1 MYSISKKINIGEQAY
16 VPKTVFRN
24 EEADPYAAVTYTCR
38 HCRHENTV
46 KIASYTSGFPILQL
60 YDEGRVVSGEELL
73 KIGAVAETSKSRMH
87 FGALTVSD
95 LPTLYFGTGCQSCR
109 SKYLCVFSY
118 GEKQP
123 GLTLLAVSGMWQY
136 EEAD

>member
-1 MYSISKKINIGEQAY
+1 MHSISKKINIGKQAD

-38 HCRHENTV
+38 HCHHENIVEITP
-46 KIASYTSGFPILQL
+46 YTSGFPILQL
-60 YDEGRVVSGEELL
+60 YDKGRVVSGEELL
-73 KIGAVAETSKSRMH
+73 KIAAVAETSESRLH
-87 FGALTVSD
+87 LGALTVSD

-123 GLTLLAVSGMWQY
+123 GLNLLRVSGIWQY
-136 EEAD
+136 EETE